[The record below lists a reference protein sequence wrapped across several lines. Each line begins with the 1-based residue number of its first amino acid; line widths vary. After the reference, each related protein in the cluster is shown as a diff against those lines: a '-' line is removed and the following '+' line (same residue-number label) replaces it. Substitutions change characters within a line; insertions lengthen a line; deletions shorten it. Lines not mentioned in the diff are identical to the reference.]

1 MNPELLTLRRMTV
14 GVLFPPRQMHPVE
27 VNRIYATITERYP
40 YQSLQ
45 HLPDGARMANPDS
58 DCFIQTNRIQINETV
73 MHFQAAKEKC
83 LDILKIAQNQLNV
96 PQFMTFGIKLTS
108 FLPMNE
114 APRAAQFIEE
124 KMLSGMKD
132 KLSILGDGRQGEGI
146 RIVLHKNGIYE
157 LKIEPFF
164 GDLSQIYVELDI
176 QHPEPFLE
184 ITSVESKIDG
194 AYNYL
199 FGEVLDFL
207 NSFA

>member
-1 MNPELLTLRRMTV
+1 MTA

-27 VNRIYATITERYP
+27 VNRIYAIITERYP

-45 HLPDGARMANPDS
+45 HLPDGARMANPDG

-83 LDILKIAQNQLNV
+83 LDMFSIIQSQLKV

-114 APRAAQFIEE
+114 APRAAQFMEDN
-124 KMLSGMKD
+124 MLSSLKGS
-132 KLSILGDGRQGEGI
+132 LPILGEGRQGAGI
-146 RIVLHKNGIYE
+146 RIILHRNGIYE

-164 GDLSQIYVELDI
+164 SDLSQIYVELDV

-184 ITSVESKIDG
+184 ITGVESKIDA

-199 FGEVLDFL
+199 FGEVKDFL